1 MDEHGASPD
10 SNLVPLSATGSSR
23 TSGGH
28 FGSAAVGRLSAEG
41 SNTVKGKP
49 STVDI
54 SLQGV
59 RRESSLTYKGESK
72 RDALSIL
79 LRYAARTRNGLV
91 QYQAMEKT
99 NKGRHSSKASWRSLV
114 SACVS
119 FLQNVLNSIP
129 TLQLHRL
136 EDLIILKT
144 ASQGVLAPLFWLHA
158 PLRL

>member
-1 MDEHGASPD
+1 M
-10 SNLVPLSATGSSR
+10 
-23 TSGGH
+23 
-28 FGSAAVGRLSAEG
+28 
-41 SNTVKGKP
+41 
-49 STVDI
+49 DI

-158 PLRL
+158 PPPRSCDSQKQMQNSIFWQRPPLCGYQGAEFHGLAGETCCAFLTALIM